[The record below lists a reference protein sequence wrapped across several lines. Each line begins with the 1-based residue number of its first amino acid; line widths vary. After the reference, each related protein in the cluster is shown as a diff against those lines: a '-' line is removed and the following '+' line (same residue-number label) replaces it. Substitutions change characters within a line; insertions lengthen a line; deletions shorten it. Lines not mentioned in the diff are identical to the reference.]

1 MNIRVKLKNI
11 SRIDSAAKRTHGW
24 YVRVS
29 WNQTI
34 YRRFF
39 SDLAC
44 GGMTRALI
52 RAVEFRDDIEWQI
65 AKPRTSHKQ

>member
-1 MNIRVKLKNI
+1 MDIRVKLENI
-11 SRIDSAAKRTHGW
+11 SRIESTTSRSHGW

-29 WNQTI
+29 WKHAI
-34 YRRFF
+34 YRKFF

-52 RAVEFRDDIEWQI
+52 KAVEFRDDIEWLI
-65 AKPRTSHKQ
+65 GRLRTDQR